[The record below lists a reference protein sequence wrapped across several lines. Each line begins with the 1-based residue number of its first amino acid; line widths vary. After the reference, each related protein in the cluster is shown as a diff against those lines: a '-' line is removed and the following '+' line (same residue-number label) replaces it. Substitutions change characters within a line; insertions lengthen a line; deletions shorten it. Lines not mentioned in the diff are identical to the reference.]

1 MLKVTLSAFAVLLA
15 LSLIP
20 NPAQA
25 QSRVF
30 VAAQGSDSNP
40 CTFAAPCRTF
50 QHAHDI
56 AAGNSEIDVLDPA
69 GYGSLTITKSISIQG
84 HDFSGISVGSGATGI
99 TINAGINDTINL
111 RGLIIEGAGV
121 GSTGIALL
129 KGRALNI
136 QNCVVR
142 KFVSSAIGIAPS
154 TPGGGPNG
162 EVNVVISN
170 TVVSENGGHG
180 IYVQPTAGNISMRTI
195 FNRVEAYNN
204 AGVGIGIYGN
214 MQGGTGFNIGTAI
227 DSVVGYNGT
236 AGFYV
241 FGDGNTGHEYWLNL
255 YRSSAIGNFNN
266 SLGAYAGM
274 RADNGGTLRVGLS
287 NAMDDFMLYA
297 PPAQV
302 LSYGDNYTIGS
313 GPSGSISN
321 LRQ

>member
-1 MLKVTLSAFAVLLA
+1 MTRFV
-15 LSLIP
+15 LSLTLIAAVP
-20 NPAQA
+20 MLAVTPAHA
-25 QSRVF
+25 QTRVF
-30 VAAQGSDSNP
+30 VAAQGSDGSP
-40 CTFAAPCRTF
+40 CTFALPCRTF

-56 AAGNSEIDVLDPA
+56 LGPNGEIDVLDPA

-84 HDFSGISVGSGATGI
+84 HDFSGITVASGGTGI
-99 TINAGINDTINL
+99 TINAGINDAINL

-129 KGRALNI
+129 KARSLNI
-136 QNCVVR
+136 QNCIVR
-142 KFVSSAIGIAPS
+142 KFASSAIAIAPS
-154 TPGGGPNG
+154 APGGGPNG
-162 EVNVVISN
+162 EVNVAISN

-204 AGVGIGIYGN
+204 AGVGIGIFGN
-214 MQGGTGFNIGTAI
+214 FQGGTGFNIGTAI
-227 DSVVGYNGT
+227 DSVVGNNGT

-241 FGDGNTGHEYWLNL
+241 LGNGSTAFTVNFNL

-266 SLGAYAGM
+266 TLGAYAGM
-274 RADNGGTLRVGLS
+274 RAEGGGVMRVGLS
-287 NAMDDFMLYA
+287 NVMDDFMLPS
-297 PPAQV
+297 PPGEV

-313 GPSGSISN
+313 GPSGTISS